1 LLFEWAARQAKG
13 LEKSGDSAKFVVAC
27 LRSCLWVV
35 ECCLKYITKWCYVYI
50 ALDGDAFCPA
60 CQDTYRLLTG
70 YPLTAASIGMLQMLL
85 LAVQAFLIP
94 LSCAI
99 ATFNLV
105 SSGQSP
111 GSWQSPTADWLTG
124 AADWVRSTS
133 DGLPP
138 AVEEGS
144 ARVADFVEW
153 VGGGDL
159 ESDGQVDALWP
170 ALAAFV
176 LAFVVSRALASV
188 YECVVDTMFVCAM
201 RDKDEY
207 GSQHTSESLRR
218 CIEDGFAPSSP
229 RDSAR
234 SGDPPTKPQ

>member
-1 LLFEWAARQAKG
+1 
-13 LEKSGDSAKFVVAC
+13 
-27 LRSCLWVV
+27 
-35 ECCLKYITKWCYVYI
+35 
-50 ALDGDAFCPA
+50 
-60 CQDTYRLLTG
+60 
-70 YPLTAASIGMLQMLL
+70 M
-85 LAVQAFLIP
+85 
-94 LSCAI
+94 
-99 ATFNLV
+99 
-105 SSGQSP
+105 
-111 GSWQSPTADWLTG
+111 
-124 AADWVRSTS
+124 RSTS

-138 AVEEGS
+138 AVEEGG